1 MKAFYSV
8 LCSDL
13 NGKKIQNRGDICIC
27 MVIIIIIIFAVQW
40 KLMQPFKATTLQKIF
55 FKIMRYL

>member
-27 MVIIIIIIFAVQW
+27 MVIVIIIF
-40 KLMQPFKATTLQKIF
+40 F
-55 FKIMRYL
+55 FLLYSGS